1 MVESRKKGLFWVK
14 IAVVIVFFLATQW
27 ISSRQ
32 ILYYFDGRV
41 MFDRNMVENLAS
53 TMIFFYALTWLYRWV
68 VRDSLRGWHLQS
80 AAAVGVGVLLRMVA
94 DLCYLP
100 FYMGAGDKYATLNA
114 SRSYNLIYDVFCI
127 LSVVIFLLL
136 LFFWLDGRAG
146 KPMARRTKSIRILSV
161 ALMVGTVVCAAAI
174 VLVTW
179 AFTPVTD
186 FVHAGD
192 LLAMDKEAQL
202 LYLISFPWRVE
213 LDVALGSLVLAF
225 GTAVFAMLFLLL
237 WVGTAPGKR
246 TALTEE
252 NEPRDLGE
260 YTKECKPKRTAKKA
274 KVSVREWVRKN
285 KL

>member
-1 MVESRKKGLFWVK
+1 MEKKKVLFWVK

-27 ISSRQ
+27 ISARR
-32 ILYYFDGRV
+32 ILQYAYG
-41 MFDRNMVENLAS
+41 NMQFNLFVLENIVYTA
-53 TMIFFYALTWLYRWV
+53 IFFYALTWLYRWV

-100 FYMGAGDKYATLNA
+100 FYTGAAEGQTSDMV
-114 SRSYNLIYDVFCI
+114 RSYNLIYDVFCI

-174 VLVTW
+174 ALVTW

-202 LYLISFPWRVE
+202 LYLISFPGMVE

-274 KVSVREWVRKN
+274 KMGVREWIRKN